1 MGQEIFTKKARYVVV
16 QLAIGFKWKRKRKKK
31 FGVRLGKKSRGK
43 DYKKAFGARLGLVSG
58 IEPTTS
64 I

>member
-16 QLAIGFKWKRKRKKK
+16 QLAIGFKWKRKKK
-31 FGVRLGKKSRGK
+31 FGVRLGKKSRRK

-58 IEPTTS
+58 IEPATS